1 MIKRKT
7 FFLLRCLA
15 AALAFAIIAGCGNK
29 GQSPPD
35 KPVLEF
41 WHIQTYD
48 PTGPAIEK
56 AVNRLLAAQPDMAV
70 EIQAIANDPF
80 KTKLTAAMG
89 AGAPPDVFHTWGGG
103 ILTAYVDSGRVL
115 DLSPHITDTSRFH
128 PAALDFC
135 TVNDTLYALPV
146 DVTVVPM
153 WINPDLFEKAGVAPP
168 KTLEDLLAA
177 CARLRAA
184 DITPIALGNAK
195 SWPGAFYFAYLAS
208 RFGGTQPI
216 AEQRFDDPAFIAA
229 GEWINKLVAADA
241 FSKGFNG
248 LDADDSYRQFL
259 SGEAA
264 MILMGP
270 WLTAK
275 AKAQAPEMV
284 GKMQCI
290 PFPTAGKNAE
300 WDAIAVGGVNA
311 AYAVAATTKST
322 ANSTK
327 LLQALTDDTAMS
339 EWAQTGRFPALTR
352 EAASPMLLPE
362 STAIAEILFAAKTI
376 QLYYDQLLPPALAT
390 AHKETTQAIFAAAM
404 TPHEA
409 AQQMLK
415 VKAEDSQ

>member
-1 MIKRKT
+1 MTESKT
-7 FFLLRCLA
+7 FLVSRHLLL
-15 AALAFAIIAGCGNK
+15 ALALTLFVGCGDGRQK
-29 GQSPPD
+29 SEM
-35 KPVLEF
+35 PVLEF

-48 PTGPAIEK
+48 PTGPAIAK
-56 AVNRLLAAQPDMAV
+56 AVDRLLAAQQDFSV
-70 EIQAIANDPF
+70 DIQAIANDPF

-89 AGAPPDVFHTWGGG
+89 AGAPPDIFHTWGGG

-115 DLSPHITDTSRFH
+115 DLTSHIAETSRFH

-135 TVNDTLYALPV
+135 TVNNTLYALPV

-153 WINPDLFEKAGVAPP
+153 WINPELFEKANVKPP
-168 KTLEDLLAA
+168 KTLDELMVV
-177 CARLRAA
+177 CKSLRAA

-208 RFGGTQPI
+208 RFGGTGPI
-216 AEQRFDDPAFIAA
+216 SEQRFDDPAFVTA
-229 GEWINKLVAADA
+229 GEWINKLVAAEA

-290 PFPTAGKNAE
+290 PFPAAGTNAE
-300 WDAIAVGGVNA
+300 WDAIAIGGVNA
-311 AYAVAATTKST
+311 AYAVAETTKSP
-322 ANSTK
+322 AHSTK
-327 LLQALTDDTAMS
+327 LLQALTDDTAMR
-339 EWAQTGRFPALTR
+339 EWAQTGRLPALTR

-362 STAIAEILFAAKTI
+362 SKAIAEILFAAETI

-404 TPHEA
+404 TPQEA
-409 AQQMLK
+409 AKQMLK
-415 VKAEDSQ
+415 VKAEEGQ